1 LNLMLVQVPLIV
13 TVESGV
19 SDILDREG
27 SRTPIEFKTGLELET
42 RVIQ

>member
-1 LNLMLVQVPLIV
+1 MLVQMPLIV

-19 SDILDREG
+19 NDMLDREG
-27 SRTPIEFKTGLELET
+27 SRTPIEFKAGFELET